1 MTWVREHRLDPNDET
16 DRGRIEAALQRACI
30 PRRFWTARPGE
41 VKGRNGWIM
50 QALAEPEKWAGEGHG
65 FYLHGPFNTGK
76 SAAAC
81 ILARD
86 FVLRAHKVLFLKVC
100 DVPRVRFHEDD
111 EASMLDARLRACDL
125 LVLDDLG
132 SERFR
137 LDSAAGAAL
146 EEVARIMYD
155 KQRPMLVT
163 SNKSWETEFPGSYGG
178 VPAFISVV
186 QRMCI
191 PVAMID
197 TWPDRPTL

>member
-1 MTWVREHRLDPNDET
+1 MR
-16 DRGRIEAALQRACI
+16 RANI
-30 PRRFWTARPGE
+30 PERFWDATPDQ
-41 VKGRNGWIM
+41 VKGNNKWMR
-50 QALAEPEKWAGEGHG
+50 QALGQPDLWAEKGYG

-100 DVPRVRFHEDD
+100 DVPRTRFHDGAEGV
-111 EASMLDARLRACDL
+111 ALDTRLRHADL

-146 EEVARIMYD
+146 EEVVRIMYD
-155 KQRPMLVT
+155 RSRPIVIT
-163 SNKSWETEFPGSYGG
+163 SNKAWEGEFPASYGS
-178 VPAFISVV
+178 VPAFVSVV
-186 QRMCI
+186 QRICI
-191 PVAMID
+191 SVALVD
-197 TWPDRPTL
+197 PWPDGPSLGIQ